1 MADRLDRSM
10 PSTWFT
16 TQVLGPTRITS
27 SGALAARGFGF
38 LMFLASIA
46 GASVA
51 VGQSTPTDAGLI
63 VMFGAAVVGVVMIG
77 PLLVERLGIR
87 DHGTPEPST
96 DFELA
101 RHAVGTNLI
110 IVARSRRDPDDIA
123 REIRHRLVPAVER
136 ILRDQYGT
144 SLHDPAQHDPAQRD
158 KIRQILGPQA
168 YDLVVGSPA
177 TDSTLDLQSALDEL
191 CDALQQET
199 T

>member
-1 MADRLDRSM
+1 MSHAGDSPRKA
-10 PSTWFT
+10 
-16 TQVLGPTRITS
+16 S

-77 PLLVERLGIR
+77 PLLVERLGVR
-87 DHGTPEPST
+87 DHATPEPNT

-136 ILRDQYGT
+136 ILRDQHGT
-144 SLHDPAQHDPAQRD
+144 SLHDPAHHD
-158 KIRQILGPQA
+158 KIRHILGPQA

-177 TDSTLDLQSALDEL
+177 TDRTLDLQSALDEL